1 MNARKESQA
10 VATAPDEDRLGRMS
24 LVIGNLLRVGV
35 GGSLALVLFGMAITF
50 ARHPSYATSA
60 AELPRL
66 THPAAASAS
75 LSAVARGAI
84 RMEGRAWVLV
94 GLLLLIATP
103 TARVAASIVL
113 YALQRD
119 WTYVIITALV
129 LALLFLSFMMGW
141 AA

>member
-1 MNARKESQA
+1 
-10 VATAPDEDRLGRMS
+10 
-24 LVIGNLLRVGV
+24 
-35 GGSLALVLFGMAITF
+35 LALVLFGMTITF

-66 THPAAASAS
+66 THPVAASAT
-75 LSAVARGAI
+75 LGAVARGAI

-94 GLLLLIATP
+94 GLLFLIATP
-103 TARVAASIVL
+103 TARVAVSVVL

-119 WTYVIITALV
+119 RTYVIITASV